1 MKPRYTTR
9 RHLLATAGVVAL
21 AAPCATAAA
30 QSHPPSAILLDPTA
44 PARPRLFRSF
54 FLGGFECSSHRRA
67 DGHRLDLIA
76 GTRHDALALSDY
88 GQLSRH
94 GIHAARDGVRWHL
107 VETIPG
113 YYDWSSALPMVHA
126 AEAAGLQVAWDLLHY
141 GWPDGLD
148 VFSASFVDRFAR
160 YAAAFARL
168 HVEETGRPALVCPVN
183 EMSFLAW
190 AGGDMAQM
198 NPGTRRRGRELK
210 AQLARA
216 AIAGTHAVRHAA
228 PGTRTLA
235 IEPLIHVVPRR
246 AEDAARADAFYNH
259 GQFQAWDMLCGR
271 HAPELGGE
279 PDMLD
284 VLGINY
290 YWNNQWA
297 CDGQW
302 LAPDHWTC
310 EGDPLS
316 LFDPRHRPL
325 QDLLALVHSRY
336 GRPVFVA
343 ETSIEGDQRAAWLD
357 HVGRQVRA
365 ALRAGVPVQ
374 GICLYPVLSHP
385 GWEDDRY
392 CPNGL
397 LEMGEGA
404 GPRPVHAPL
413 ATELRRQ
420 QQLFEALF
428 AGRDMEGA
436 ERLP

>member
-1 MKPRYTTR
+1 MSKRTSR
-9 RHLLATAGVVAL
+9 RRFL
-21 AAPCATAAA
+21 AAAGAAA
-30 QSHPPSAILLDPTA
+30 LGALPAMAALPQSRPPLAPTPDPAA

-67 DGHRLDLIA
+67 DGQRLDLIA
-76 GTRHDALALSDY
+76 GTRHDVMVLGDY
-88 GQLSRH
+88 QQLSQH

-107 VETIPG
+107 AEPAPG
-113 YYDWSSALPMVHA
+113 RYDWSSVVPMIRA
-126 AEAAGLQVAWDLLHY
+126 AKVAGMQVAWDLLHY

-160 YAAAFARL
+160 YAAAFASL
-168 HVEETGRPALVCPVN
+168 HLEETGRPALVCPVN

-190 AGGDMAQM
+190 AGGDMGQM
-198 NPGTRRRGRELK
+198 NPGVRGRGRELK
-210 AQLARA
+210 AQLVRA
-216 AIAGTHAVRHAA
+216 AIAGIHALRHAA
-228 PGTRTLA
+228 PSTRTLA

-246 AEDAARADAFYNH
+246 AEDARLADAFYNH
-259 GQFQAWDMLCGR
+259 AQFQAWDMLSGR
-271 HAPELGGE
+271 QAPELGGG

-302 LAPDHWTC
+302 LLPDQWSC

-316 LFDPRHRPL
+316 PFDPRHRPL
-325 QDLLALVHSRY
+325 QDLLALVHARY

-343 ETSIEGDQRAAWLD
+343 ETSIEGDKRAAWLD
-357 HVGRQVRA
+357 HVGLQVRA

-385 GWEDDRY
+385 GWEDNRY
-392 CPNGL
+392 CANGL
-397 LEMGEGA
+397 LEMGENQST

-413 ATELRRQ
+413 AAELRRQ
-420 QQLFEALF
+420 QQLFEAFF
-428 AGRDMEGA
+428 AGRDPEGA
-436 ERLP
+436 R